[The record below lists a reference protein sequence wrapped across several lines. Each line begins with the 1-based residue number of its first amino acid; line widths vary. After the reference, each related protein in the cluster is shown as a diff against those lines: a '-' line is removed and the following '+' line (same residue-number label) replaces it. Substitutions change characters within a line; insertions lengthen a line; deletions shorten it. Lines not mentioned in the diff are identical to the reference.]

1 MSHDEDDYK
10 TPRFYI
16 HPADI
21 APLLGGLFIFALTI
35 AMVYFFYFRPVSP
48 FEILIPKE
56 KPTQYVP
63 RPIQGMMPAAAV
75 TGDDKAHTPANT
87 PASTQ
92 AAPSAAQSVA
102 PSVAPVAPVEPTAP
116 GTDRAEQPEKP

>member
-1 MSHDEDDYK
+1 MSHDDEDDDK

-21 APLLGGLFIFALTI
+21 APLLGGLFIFAMTL

-63 RPIQGMMPAAAV
+63 KPIQGMMPAAAV
-75 TGDDKAHTPANT
+75 TGDDKASAPAASSAA
-87 PASTQ
+87 PRAAAQAPESTQ
-92 AAPSAAQSVA
+92 A
-102 PSVAPVAPVEPTAP
+102 PTDP